1 MVDVPGFE
9 PGSPK
14 ATALQAAE
22 LAVLFNTSEVGRRR
36 GNRTPLHD
44 DNTDS
49 YPTAPEPSGRLSIKI
64 GRGSWIRTSDTGI
77 KVRCLGPT
85 RRYPNQL
92 ADPAGLEPATYY
104 LTGSRSNRLS

>member
-22 LAVLFNTSEVGRRR
+22 LAMLFNTSEIELRR

-44 DNTDS
+44 VDTDS
-49 YPTAPEPSGRLSIKI
+49 ISTAPEPSGRLSIE
-64 GRGSWIRTSDTGI
+64 
-77 KVRCLGPT
+77 
-85 RRYPNQL
+85 N
-92 ADPAGLEPATYY
+92 
-104 LTGSRSNRLS
+104 